1 MAMAIL
7 LLPNRWPRSNVLLR
21 LSRLSSGLAAAAALG
36 ALFGPA
42 PQRALCVDVALVLG
56 GAAFVLWRFALALE
70 RRRAC
75 PDDIVPDARPIDRD
89 TWAEA
94 LVVLESRIASAPTFD
109 AALLAASDG
118 LRGELGA
125 ASARALIVQATGS
138 RSTVAEVVAAE
149 RPWRTPTVDLRDD
162 GSPLALAIAA
172 QRPVLDW
179 PQAVAVPVVRDARVI
194 AAIELRRFGLDLDE
208 ASARALRLF
217 RDDAHRAAER
227 VLAEQS
233 ALRTTQHLHALDV
246 EQVEDRSLRTAVV
259 NVVDVN
265 GHAGFERQDVVA
277 ETDAADERR
286 ERRAPARA

>member
-7 LLPNRWPRSNVLLR
+7 LVPHRWPRSNVLLH

-36 ALFGPA
+36 ALLGSE

-75 PDDIVPDARPIDRD
+75 PDDIVPEARPIDRD

-109 AALLAASDG
+109 AALLAACDG

-179 PQAVAVPVVRDARVI
+179 PQAVAVPVVHDARVI
-194 AAIELRRFGLDLDE
+194 AAIELRRFGLHLDE
-208 ASARALRLF
+208 ATLRAIVERGATLVGARPDAPRMARAAS
-217 RDDAHRAAER
+217 D
-227 VLAEQS
+227 
-233 ALRTTQHLHALDV
+233 
-246 EQVEDRSLRTAVV
+246 
-259 NVVDVN
+259 
-265 GHAGFERQDVVA
+265 
-277 ETDAADERR
+277 RR
-286 ERRAPARA
+286 ENARHACWAQGATAC